1 MSADAESSVAG
12 VLDGDLDRIFAF
24 DISRHLRADRAAS
37 ADCIEQL
44 RALDRRVAVLAIS
57 RSGSEYLSSLLGDL
71 GIEAHEYLNPRSSVS
86 RGHTIREGQHPAE
99 FLSALCRRVPN
110 KILCIKL
117 NIQDAMPLFEVG
129 EFPAHVRDWHF
140 IHLSRAN
147 VVRQAI
153 SLLLAETTG
162 VWRND
167 LSPTQPIYYEDV
179 TFAAIAQQIHRVF
192 EANHWLER
200 FVALFEIKPLR
211 VVYEDLM
218 SAPQEGLKRIAH
230 FLDLPDRLL
239 SSARVHEPER
249 GPQRQS
255 TELNRHLEAAFKAE
269 MRHRLTAGGPSRELL
284 LPEPEAATT
293 PPVLVLPRRPAARSS
308 PAADAIPISKDAP
321 RIPCKGGFEKEIGH
335 CWLYRLGDMA
345 ESAMLA
351 RLADRDDARSSSPL
365 RLYENDALLGPP
377 HAPHFDIRNRG
388 GGAYSHWKG
397 ELYFSTS
404 DNSDPNQN
412 GRRYE
417 IVLG

>member
-1 MSADAESSVAG
+1 
-12 VLDGDLDRIFAF
+12 
-24 DISRHLRADRAAS
+24 
-37 ADCIEQL
+37 
-44 RALDRRVAVLAIS
+44 
-57 RSGSEYLSSLLGDL
+57 
-71 GIEAHEYLNPRSSVS
+71 
-86 RGHTIREGQHPAE
+86 
-99 FLSALCRRVPN
+99 LCRRVPN

-117 NIQDAMPLFEVG
+117 NIQDSMPLFEVG
-129 EFPAHVRDWHF
+129 EFPIHLREWHF
-140 IHLSRAN
+140 IHLTRAN

-167 LSPTQPIYYEDV
+167 LSPTRPIYYEDL
-179 TFAAIAQQIHRVF
+179 TFAAIAQQLHRVF

-218 SAPQEGLKRIAH
+218 SAPQEGLERIAQ
-230 FLDLPDRLL
+230 FLDLPDKLL
-239 SSARVHEPER
+239 SSARVDEPER
-249 GPQRQS
+249 GPQPQS
-255 TELNRHLEAAFKAE
+255 TELNRYLEAAFKAE
-269 MRHRLTAGGPSRELL
+269 MQHRLTTGRTSRELL
-284 LPEPEAATT
+284 LPEPEAADT
-293 PPVLVLPRRPAARSS
+293 PPGLVLPRRPVARPS
-308 PAADAIPISKDAP
+308 PAADAIPIPQDAL

-335 CWLYRLGDMA
+335 CWLYRLRDVA
-345 ESAMLA
+345 EAEMLA
-351 RLADRDDARSSSPL
+351 RLADRDEARSSSPL
-365 RLYENDALLGPP
+365 RLYENDAPLGPP
-377 HAPHFDIRNRG
+377 HAPHFDIRNR